1 MKIGIQPTMMNF
13 FELHGRVFALK
24 GSIEIQTERKCLLIK
39 QFSDLLSEFHQP
51 RSGILHIM
59 DEMRFPSLGQAP
71 IPANLAFL
79 AEISMRLLLNR
90 IHYSIYSTDSLQEV
104 PNGSLISTCTELD
117 RQLNNWHDPCLPRF
131 SLISHRKTMRI
142 YRLIYSD
149 SATGLLKILFS
160 GHLCSMSFLN
170 LQIYIFLGSFWISAS
185 FVSQAVDTGCWRVKS
200 FSRSTRHGP
209 TAH

>member
-1 MKIGIQPTMMNF
+1 MMNF

-24 GSIEIQTERKCLLIK
+24 GSIEIQTERKYLLIK

-71 IPANLAFL
+71 MPANLAFL

-104 PNGSLISTCTELD
+104 PNGSLISICTELD
-117 RQLNNWHDPCLPRF
+117 HQLNNWHDSLP
-131 SLISHRKTMRI
+131 
-142 YRLIYSD
+142 
-149 SATGLLKILFS
+149 ATIQPNLSSKDNA
-160 GHLCSMSFLN
+160 N
-170 LQIYIFLGSFWISAS
+170 LQTYILRLRYWSAKDIIFRPFVFYVTSLSPDIYIPRIILDKCQLCLSSCRNWLLASRELLSQHTSWAYSAL
-185 FVSQAVDTGCWRVKS
+185 
-200 FSRSTRHGP
+200 ST
-209 TAH
+209 